1 MFQHF
6 LYLWFMLVFVD
17 LILLDFRH
25 SIQLNHCLLYRLFQ
39 ASIHFSPPEN
49 EKQKYMI
56 QIKQLNSY
64 LDYIYLNHFEWNN
77 TYFLNFFRSL
87 WCASSPSDKLFKVCV
102 STCVVSLFPNQ
113 QTITL
118 SVSSERISFPG
129 HDGKFPCGPQ
139 TNSPS

>member
-39 ASIHFSPPEN
+39 ASIHFPPPEKIGFKLN
-49 EKQKYMI
+49 NSIPSHIKYF
-56 QIKQLNSY
+56 N
-64 LDYIYLNHFEWNN
+64 LDQIYLNHFEWNN

-113 QTITL
+113 HTITL
-118 SVSSERISFPG
+118 SVSSERINFPG
-129 HDGKFPCGPQ
+129 HDGKFP
-139 TNSPS
+139 